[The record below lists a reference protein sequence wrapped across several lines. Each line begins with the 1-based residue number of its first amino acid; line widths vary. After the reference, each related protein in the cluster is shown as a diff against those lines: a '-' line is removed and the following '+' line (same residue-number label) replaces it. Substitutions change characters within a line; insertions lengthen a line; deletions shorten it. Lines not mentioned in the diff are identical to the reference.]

1 MGCYFGLFQPRD
13 AAEDLTTI
21 TKHLTVAV
29 DHLLRDG
36 SLFPYQAPSL
46 EFDDTPV
53 KRPNPIISNADFQ
66 SFLITYQSLQVRL
79 NQSTLLLTES
89 KQPNRQL
96 ASALTNTITTLT
108 TILQDNPQISK
119 KNLQETLALLSDH
132 FETKFNNTFNIHP
145 KLRTAL
151 FVAGATLAFAAFIV
165 TLVFLPFI
173 HLAVL
178 PAVAIAVG
186 ALLVT
191 GGSGYKFYGDMQK
204 KETRLAEAKS
214 SIKESVDSFLSSSR
228 KMIV

>member
-1 MGCYFGLFQPRD
+1 MGCYFGFFQPRD

-21 TKHLTVAV
+21 TKHLKSAINQ
-29 DHLLRDG
+29 LLTDREFF
-36 SLFPYQAPSL
+36 LPEAPSTY
-46 EFDDTPV
+46 DDDAPV
-53 KRPNPIISNADFQ
+53 KILNPIISNADFQ
-66 SFLITYQSLQVRL
+66 SFLKAYRALHKKLQR
-79 NQSTLLLTES
+79 SPLLLAETK
-89 KQPNRQL
+89 KQNL
-96 ASALTNTITTLT
+96 KSLTNTMTTLI
-108 TILQDNPQISK
+108 TILDENPQISK
-119 KNLQETLALLSDH
+119 DNLQQTLALLSDH
-132 FETKFNNTFNIHP
+132 VEKKFNSAFNIHP

-204 KETRLAEAKS
+204 KETHLAEAKS
-214 SIKESVDSFLSSSR
+214 SIKESVDNFLSSSR